1 MLQGKIRGFPCVG
14 TGHLNIF
21 SVDLPLHCDIVAKT
35 IPRGVVVVVV
45 FACVEVTASVVV
57 VVVVFTTIDKER
69 LWVYVFYH
77 KNTTQ
82 KSQFCR
88 HPKHLCLFFFF
99 IMIYLRIHTR

>member
-1 MLQGKIRGFPCVG
+1 M
-14 TGHLNIF
+14 
-21 SVDLPLHCDIVAKT
+21 
-35 IPRGVVVVVV
+35 VVV

-57 VVVVFTTIDKER
+57 AVVVFTTIDKER
-69 LWVYVFYH
+69 LRVYVFYH

-99 IMIYLRIHTR
+99 IMIYLRFIQGNLHTILENISGFPTLI